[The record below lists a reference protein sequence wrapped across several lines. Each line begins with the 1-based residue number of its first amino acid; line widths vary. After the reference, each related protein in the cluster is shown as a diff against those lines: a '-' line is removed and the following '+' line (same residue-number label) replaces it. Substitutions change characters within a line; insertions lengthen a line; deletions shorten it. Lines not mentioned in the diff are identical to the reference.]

1 MKEFSPI
8 PCCRPRSLRVFVAGP
23 RWPPISRRSGNGPT
37 NIRLTKSPAASRS
50 GINRAFRR
58 RCAVMGKR
66 FFTLSQK
73 EMQSL
78 GYARHDLNLTGFGT

>member
-1 MKEFSPI
+1 MNKFARNLLPAAI
-8 PCCRPRSLRVFVAGP
+8 LAGLCCGR
-23 RWPPISRRSGNGPT
+23 RWPPISRRLGNGPT
-37 NIRLTKSPAASRS
+37 NILSTKSPAASRS